1 MTTLFSYIYFL
12 DYNTSLSIGMKEK
25 ELEDQE
31 KSYNFE
37 TIVIFLFALIWF
49 VVVCYQSINGLV
61 NFCLSSTEESS
72 ALNQLNQAQV
82 EVLHYPVVSVESF
95 QDLSPNTLLK
105 QNEPPKASLVM
116 KSYID
121 YLTFR
126 QQN

>member
-1 MTTLFSYIYFL
+1 
-12 DYNTSLSIGMKEK
+12 MKEK

>member
-1 MTTLFSYIYFL
+1 
-12 DYNTSLSIGMKEK
+12 MKEK
-25 ELEDQE
+25 EFEDQE

-49 VVVCYQSINGLV
+49 VVICYKSINGLV
-61 NFCLSSTEESS
+61 NFCLSSTEERNES
-72 ALNQLNQAQV
+72 NQLNQAQV
-82 EVLHYPVVSVESF
+82 EILRYPIVSVESF
-95 QDLSPNTLLK
+95 QDLSPNTLFK